1 MTMIDIESIYRHHF
15 ELSRRLVQAENLASD
30 IIDVV
35 EVPKRPQRRM
45 FPKTLGR
52 GLTVLS
58 CDRHHKKH
66 GRRSTRVFVLLI
78 PMKEISP
85 LYLQEPHGVVRL
97 LRHSDL
103 ALI

>member
-1 MTMIDIESIYRHHF
+1 MIDIESIYRHHF

-35 EVPKRPQRRM
+35 EV
-45 FPKTLGR
+45 
-52 GLTVLS
+52 
-58 CDRHHKKH
+58 HKKH